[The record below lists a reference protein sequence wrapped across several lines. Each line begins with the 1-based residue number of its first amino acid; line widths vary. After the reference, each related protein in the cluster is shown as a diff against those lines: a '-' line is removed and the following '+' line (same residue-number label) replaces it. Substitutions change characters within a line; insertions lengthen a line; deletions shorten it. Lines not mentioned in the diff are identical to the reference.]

1 MEITKN
7 TKVDWLLNYKAI
19 KNQIQTADL
28 ALKTKINNRTSTL
41 TYDMTN
47 GFLSANYT
55 LGGKTTYYNT
65 ANTLITNYTAVSDLS
80 TALVTNMTDAAID
93 KQTEE
98 LEELIRILTGEIE
111 TLEADI
117 KNLTS
122 EYNSNYTKI
131 SNTSKGK
138 SVSLSNYYITNAG
151 GSITVTWTIS
161 DSTRNYALN
170 SITSAYKDSSTGVIT
185 KKQAE
190 LDEYTTEKTKAENKI
205 KEIAPEKSTYN
216 KEGSGNGST
225 DDYDD
230 RGYKKNP
237 DAGSNNDDK
246 TSANKDEGE
255 THSKGDKV
263 YKDNNSYTVI
273 GYVKDDDGNTYGI
286 YEDSQG
292 RYYYYDK
299 DGKQQRVKAVTKL
312 TIPTK
317 DGDTL
322 ERNADNESENS
333 LVYQQTGET
342 FEGYKIGDKVYKP
355 SDISDTGSDASGVS
369 TGTLKAGSNECG
381 TVTNPDTGKTTTI
394 YEDKNGWYYYID
406 ENGNKQNVKANM
418 ITDTG
423 EQVQKLA
430 SDESVQGIND
440 INYKETFDS
449 YEIDGQK
456 YTADQVNT
464 NVKGIT
470 IDNAQ
475 VGDKFEYNGTNYK
488 VKTGTVNGTTQ
499 NVYDAGI
506 FGGYYYKDDS
516 GNLVKIREAAPGE
529 YVTE

>member
-117 KNLTS
+117 KNLNS

-205 KEIAPEKSTYN
+205 KEIAPEKSTYVPD
-216 KEGSGNGST
+216 GSGK
-225 DDYDD
+225 DEYDD
-230 RGYKKNP
+230 RGFKKNTGDESKDP
-237 DAGSNNDDK
+237 TKTYDSNGNEKDSNETENSDK
-246 TSANKDEGE
+246 TKGDYNKDEGDGGNYITYNDKKYFLVGYTKDGRAVLFDDSWNGTGKNYVRNGNGE
-255 THSKGDKV
+255 LEEIKYEYKDKKNVYTIDGEEYLLSDKYNNCNTSAINYKTIPTQYDTGDKFNYNGDD
-263 YKDNNSYTVI
+263 YKVI
-273 GYVKDDDGNTYGI
+273 GYTPDDGVKIYMDNDFLGDPQYYTYDESTGQMI
-286 YEDSQG
+286 KVEWTSDNPENILKYIVN
-292 RYYYYDK
+292 
-299 DGKQQRVKAVTKL
+299 GKQYSSH
-312 TIPTK
+312 
-317 DGDTL
+317 DT
-322 ERNADNESENS
+322 
-333 LVYQQTGET
+333 V
-342 FEGYKIGDKVYKP
+342 
-355 SDISDTGSDASGVS
+355 
-369 TGTLKAGSNECG
+369 
-381 TVTNPDTGKTTTI
+381 
-394 YEDKNGWYYYID
+394 DKNP
-406 ENGNKQNVKANM
+406 KAN
-418 ITDTG
+418 
-423 EQVQKLA
+423 
-430 SDESVQGIND
+430 
-440 INYKETFDS
+440 
-449 YEIDGQK
+449 
-456 YTADQVNT
+456 
-464 NVKGIT
+464 
-470 IDNAQ
+470 
-475 VGDKFEYNGTNYK
+475 
-488 VKTGTVNGTTQ
+488 
-499 NVYDAGI
+499 
-506 FGGYYYKDDS
+506 
-516 GNLVKIREAAPGE
+516 
-529 YVTE
+529 

>member
-65 ANTLITNYTAVSDLS
+65 ASTLITNYTAVSDLS

-111 TLEADI
+111 TLEGEI
-117 KNLTS
+117 GNLTS
-122 EYNSNYTKI
+122 EYNSNYSKI
-131 SNTSKGK
+131 SNASKGK
-138 SVSLSNYYITNAG
+138 SVYLSNYYITNAG

-185 KKQAE
+185 KKQTE

-246 TSANKDEGE
+246 TSADKDEASNTTPYNNVNTNYPGDAG
-255 THSKGDKV
+255 SKVTIKDKEYEV
-263 YKDNNSYTVI
+263 YAYTP
-273 GYVKDDDGNTYGI
+273 
-286 YEDSQG
+286 
-292 RYYYYDK
+292 
-299 DGKQQRVKAVTKL
+299 DGKC
-312 TIPTK
+312 I
-317 DGDTL
+317 
-322 ERNADNESENS
+322 
-333 LVYQQTGET
+333 
-342 FEGYKIGDKVYKP
+342 YK
-355 SDISDTGSDASGVS
+355 SGIL
-369 TGTLKAGSNECG
+369 GTLYTK
-381 TVTNPDTGKTTTI
+381 
-394 YEDKNGWYYYID
+394 D
-406 ENGNKQNVKANM
+406 ENGNMIKNVY
-418 ITDTG
+418 
-423 EQVQKLA
+423 
-430 SDESVQGIND
+430 INVRKNSND
-440 INYKETFDS
+440 NSIYT
-449 YEIDGQK
+449 IDGQTYNETDLK
-456 YTADQVNT
+456 TSLKTVPNYTSYPGDAGTKVTWKGVDYKVYGYTPDGKCIYKSGWKETLYTKDADGNMVT
-464 NVKGIT
+464 NVGIGGTDDGKDGFTYT
-470 IDNAQ
+470 IDGQ
-475 VGDKFEYNGTNYK
+475 T
-488 VKTGTVNGTTQ
+488 
-499 NVYDAGI
+499 YDESEI
-506 FGGYYYKDDS
+506 KDSLLD
-516 GNLVKIREAAPGE
+516 
-529 YVTE
+529 

>member
-65 ANTLITNYTAVSDLS
+65 ASTLITNYTAVSDLS

-205 KEIAPEKSTYN
+205 KEIAPEKSTYS

-246 TSANKDEGE
+246 TSANKDEGDKAQGDYNKDE
-255 THSKGDKV
+255 GDAGDYITYNDKKYFLVGYTKDGRAVLFDDSMNGTGKKYVRNGNGELEEVKYEYKDKKNVYTIDGEEYLLSDKYNNCNTSAVNYKSIPTKYDTGDKFDYNGND
-263 YKDNNSYTVI
+263 YKVI
-273 GYVKDDDGNTYGI
+273 GYTPDDGVKIYMDDDIFGDPQYYTYDESTGQMKKVEWTSDNSEGI
-286 YEDSQG
+286 LKYVVN
-292 RYYYYDK
+292 
-299 DGKQQRVKAVTKL
+299 GKQYSVH
-312 TIPTK
+312 
-317 DGDTL
+317 DT
-322 ERNADNESENS
+322 
-333 LVYQQTGET
+333 V
-342 FEGYKIGDKVYKP
+342 
-355 SDISDTGSDASGVS
+355 
-369 TGTLKAGSNECG
+369 
-381 TVTNPDTGKTTTI
+381 
-394 YEDKNGWYYYID
+394 DKNP
-406 ENGNKQNVKANM
+406 KAN
-418 ITDTG
+418 
-423 EQVQKLA
+423 
-430 SDESVQGIND
+430 
-440 INYKETFDS
+440 
-449 YEIDGQK
+449 
-456 YTADQVNT
+456 
-464 NVKGIT
+464 
-470 IDNAQ
+470 
-475 VGDKFEYNGTNYK
+475 
-488 VKTGTVNGTTQ
+488 
-499 NVYDAGI
+499 
-506 FGGYYYKDDS
+506 
-516 GNLVKIREAAPGE
+516 
-529 YVTE
+529 